1 MGQEAVPLSLFPQH
15 EPIANSTEENRLSS
29 GTDYALSFDG
39 GDRVIVPDHISLNP
53 SEITVEC
60 WVKFRRLAYGPGF
73 SGTDAQT
80 LIVKGGDRTAGVY
93 ELQQE
98 GKGPDDYY
106 AIFRIDPFSRRI
118 QAESSTRRWQ
128 LNNWYHLAGTYDGRY
143 LRIYVNGEL
152 KGQRDVGK
160 ITLGNT
166 SPLYFGFMDVSGFP
180 YYLDGVMDEVRIWS
194 YARSEAE
201 IQTTMYCLP
210 TGKEVGLLGYWNFDE
225 GTGQSIHDLT
235 GNQNHGQLG
244 TSPNADSGDP
254 TWVLSDRPVSGEG
267 LLKVNITAINPT
279 LFPKVSV
286 TARIV
291 DTTGNAV
298 TGLDTSHIAIW
309 EDGRRQQIESLT
321 SGFFDSTKAD
331 FVFVFDTTVSMQPQ
345 IDAVKNRVRQFADKL
360 KARGI
365 DYALGLVP
373 FGDDYRVFNRGNLTR
388 DVAVFQRWIDSLRA
402 DGGGDIRENP
412 FDALVG
418 ATTMAFRTGAQ
429 KIFIM
434 ITDAP
439 PHTSTTP
446 GTPTKRTLKQVVDSL
461 KAYHVTCYVVGPR
474 EPEYLGTGSLSQST
488 GGKFFDIGAD
498 FGGILDEIATFI
510 TGQYEIKFTTT
521 NKVADGSLRTIW
533 VRTAYRCRSGGD
545 TSIYRAPDKIF
556 ALRAAS
562 DSARYPYGSEFWIE
576 AVVDSSIKP
585 AKGLF
590 GISFA
595 LTHDKTALEY
605 MASQAGTFLGTNP
618 LFNVWPDEAKGRLQV
633 AISKT
638 SGVGAAGGGAIARF
652 KFRALP
658 QARDSV
664 QVNFCFADVFALD
677 SVAVQMPVVPQC
689 LKVTLVDT
697 TMPPPS
703 VTVWPGDTNND
714 GWVKGDDILSIGLH
728 WAMIGPQRPNASTDW
743 IGQPCPVWIPKEAT
757 YADANGDG
765 VVNQTDISVVDLNWG
780 KQHGLSQ
787 QLARQV
793 PPIVA
798 QIATTWHYDGNI
810 LIASVDLLGI
820 ERLSGV
826 ALEWRYPFEI
836 TEVVAVEPGNDFGA
850 EALLFSRD
858 DPEAGRLSL
867 AVGLKGVQKSLSG
880 NCQAVTI
887 RMRAKSDKWNDLA
900 NRCRIES
907 AQWLNVNGE
916 RFSLAGIKSENTNEK
931 ILPTEFHLWQNYPN
945 PFNPAT
951 KIRYDLPEKSRIVV
965 RVFDVAGRVVRTLKN
980 EMTKAGSYE
989 ANWDGRDDKGLEA
1002 ASGVYLFKIETEK
1015 FTAVRKGILMR

>member
-1 MGQEAVPLSLFPQH
+1 
-15 EPIANSTEENRLSS
+15 
-29 GTDYALSFDG
+29 
-39 GDRVIVPDHISLNP
+39 
-53 SEITVEC
+53 
-60 WVKFRRLAYGPGF
+60 
-73 SGTDAQT
+73 
-80 LIVKGGDRTAGVY
+80 
-93 ELQQE
+93 
-98 GKGPDDYY
+98 
-106 AIFRIDPFSRRI
+106 
-118 QAESSTRRWQ
+118 
-128 LNNWYHLAGTYDGRY
+128 
-143 LRIYVNGEL
+143 
-152 KGQRDVGK
+152 
-160 ITLGNT
+160 
-166 SPLYFGFMDVSGFP
+166 
-180 YYLDGVMDEVRIWS
+180 
-194 YARSEAE
+194 
-201 IQTTMYCLP
+201 
-210 TGKEVGLLGYWNFDE
+210 
-225 GTGQSIHDLT
+225 LT

-244 TSPNADSGDP
+244 TNANINSDDP
-254 TWVLSDRPVSGEG
+254 KWAPSDRPVSGEG
-267 LLKVNITAINPT
+267 LLRMNVTAINPT

-309 EDGRRQQIESLT
+309 EDGQRQEIESLT

-331 FVFVFDTTVSMQPQ
+331 FVFVFDTTVRMQPQ

-373 FGDDYRVFNRGNLTR
+373 FDDDYRIFNNGNLTR
-388 DVAVFQRWIDSLRA
+388 DAALFQAWISGLIA
-402 DGGGDIRENP
+402 AGGGDIRENP

-418 ATTMAFRTGAQ
+418 ATSMAFRTGAQ
-429 KIFIM
+429 RIFIM
-434 ITDAP
+434 ITDAA

-446 GTPTKRTLKQVVDSL
+446 GTPTKRTLKEVNDSL
-461 KAYHVTCYVVGPR
+461 KTHHVTCYVVGPR

-521 NKVADGSLRTIW
+521 NKVADGSSRTIW
-533 VRTAYRCRSGGD
+533 LRTAYRCRAGGD
-545 TSIYRAPDKIF
+545 TSEYRTPDKTF
-556 ALRAAS
+556 ALRPTS
-562 DSARYPYGSEFWIE
+562 LSKRYRVGDEFWIE

-590 GISFA
+590 GVSFA

-605 MASQAGTFLGTNP
+605 MTSQARAFLGTNP
-618 LFNVWPDEAKGRLQV
+618 LFNVWPDEAKGKLQV

-664 QVNFCFADVFALD
+664 QVDFCFADAFALD
-677 SVAVQMPVVPQC
+677 SVAVQMPVVSQC
-689 LKVTLVDT
+689 LNVTLVDT
-697 TMPPPS
+697 TQS

-714 GWVKGDDILSIGLH
+714 GGVKGDDILSIGLH
-728 WAMIGPQRPNASTDW
+728 WAMTGPQRPNASTDW
-743 IGQPCPVWIPKEAT
+743 IGQPCPAWTPEKAT
-757 YADANGDG
+757 YADANGDSVVDQADIG
-765 VVNQTDISVVDLNWG
+765 VVNLNWG
-780 KQHGLSQ
+780 KQRDLSQ
-787 QLARQV
+787 RLVALVRQAL
-793 PPIVA
+793 PIA
-798 QIATTWHYDGNI
+798 GQIATTCQYDGNI
-810 LIASVDLLGI
+810 LITSVDLLGI
-820 ERLSGV
+820 ARLSGV
-826 ALEWRYPFEI
+826 ALEWRYPAEI
-836 TEVVAVEPGNDFGA
+836 AEVMGVEPVNHFGT

-867 AVGLKGVQKSLSG
+867 AVGLKGVQKGLNG
-880 NCQAVTI
+880 NCQAVKI

-951 KIRYDLPEKSRIVV
+951 KIRYDLPEESRVV
-965 RVFDVAGRVVRTLKN
+965 LRVLDVAGRVVRTLKN

-989 ANWDGRDDKGLEA
+989 AIWDGRDENDREI
-1002 ASGVYLFKIETEK
+1002 ASGVYLYLLNNP
-1015 FTAVRKGILMR
+1015 GQLL